1 MNINR
6 LCVSWL
12 LPIALAACATGPK
25 YTEMQSSIPT
35 LGAEQG
41 RVYFYRSGSAFGAAV
56 QPSILLNGVVVGES
70 KPGGFFF
77 VDQAAG
83 NKEVSTST
91 EVEKKLSFTLDPGQ
105 TRYVRTVIG
114 LGFFVGRVY
123 PELVDD
129 ATGQKEIEEASYI
142 GPPLQQGVKV
152 EAKAR

>member
-6 LCVSWL
+6 LCVRWL

-83 NKEVSTST
+83 NKEENLARSHVADG
-91 EVEKKLSFTLDPGQ
+91 LPHLPSFIEAQ
-105 TRYVRTVIG
+105 RVAVIHCAESG
-114 LGFFVGRVY
+114 WCCR
-123 PELVDD
+123 
-129 ATGQKEIEEASYI
+129 
-142 GPPLQQGVKV
+142 
-152 EAKAR
+152 

>member
-1 MNINR
+1 
-6 LCVSWL
+6 
-12 LPIALAACATGPK
+12 
-25 YTEMQSSIPT
+25 
-35 LGAEQG
+35 
-41 RVYFYRSGSAFGAAV
+41 
-56 QPSILLNGVVVGES
+56 LNGVVVGES
-70 KPGGFFF
+70 KPGVFF

-129 ATGQKEIEEASYI
+129 ATGQKEVEDASYI
-142 GPPLQQGVKV
+142 GPPLRQAAKA
-152 EAKAR
+152 EAKAQ

>member
-1 MNINR
+1 MNVNR
-6 LCVSWL
+6 LCVSLL
-12 LPIALAACATGPK
+12 LPLVLAACATGPK
-25 YTEMQSSIPT
+25 LSEMKSSIPT
-35 LGAEQG
+35 LSPEQG
-41 RVYFYRSGSAFGAAV
+41 RIYFYRSGSAFGAAV
-56 QPSILLNGVVVGES
+56 QPSILLNGTVVGES

-129 ATGQKEIEEASYI
+129 ATGEREFKKQATS
-142 GPPLQQGVKV
+142 G
-152 EAKAR
+152 RR

>member
-1 MNINR
+1 MRSKVESISIAVAVR
-6 LCVSWL
+6 L
-12 LPIALAACATGPK
+12 ARR
-25 YTEMQSSIPT
+25 SSH
-35 LGAEQG
+35 
-41 RVYFYRSGSAFGAAV
+41 RS
-56 QPSILLNGVVVGES
+56 
-70 KPGGFFF
+70 
-77 VDQAAG
+77 

-105 TRYVRTVIG
+105 TRYVRTVVG

-152 EAKAR
+152 EAKAQ

>member
-1 MNINR
+1 MNVSR

-12 LPIALAACATGPK
+12 LPIVLAACATGPK
-25 YTEMQSSIPT
+25 YPEMKSSIPT

-105 TRYVRTVIG
+105 TRYVRTVVG
-114 LGFFVGRVY
+114 LGLFVGRVY

-129 ATGQKEIEEASYI
+129 ATGRKELEEASYI
-142 GPPLQQGVKV
+142 GPPLGQGVKV
-152 EAKAR
+152 EAKEH